1 MAFWLTLHSPSR
13 TSSSLFLGQ
22 DFVSLVLSLNAT
34 PPLAQ
39 SNSGGRGEEQRDA
52 IFGTGSEGA
61 KDVQATVYIPG
72 PLAEKMAARIDAEQC
87 NRNELILQALREYLK

>member
-1 MAFWLTLHSPSR
+1 
-13 TSSSLFLGQ
+13 LGQ

-34 PPLAQ
+34 PPLSQ